1 MWGAIG
7 TRKTKGS
14 GSLVSLRLRTEQNGC
29 ASIMVSD
36 SLTVAL

>member
-1 MWGAIG
+1 MWGAAG
-7 TRKTKGS
+7 NLKPKAW

-36 SLTVAL
+36 SLTVGL